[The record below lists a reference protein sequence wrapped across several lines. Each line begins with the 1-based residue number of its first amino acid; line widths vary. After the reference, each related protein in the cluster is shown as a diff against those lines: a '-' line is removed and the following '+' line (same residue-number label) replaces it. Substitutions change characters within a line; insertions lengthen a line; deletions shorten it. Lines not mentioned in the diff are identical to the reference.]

1 MDRAGGHLRSAPL
14 LLTSGSSPAEAL
26 RTMSENEKPLS
37 GRRADRLEHELPVA
51 YRTVDGFITDW
62 ATNLSR
68 GGMFI
73 NARNPLPVG
82 TTVRIILQLPG
93 APVPFELRGRVTR
106 VQEFDNPTNQVPG
119 MGVEFV
125 DVTDELKDRIERFVE
140 QLRRELPEAGK
151 APGGSDA

>member
-1 MDRAGGHLRSAPL
+1 MS
-14 LLTSGSSPAEAL
+14 
-26 RTMSENEKPLS
+26 SENSRS

-62 ATNLSR
+62 ATNLSQ

-93 APVPFELRGRVTR
+93 APVPFEVRGRVTR

-119 MGVEFV
+119 MAVQFV
-125 DVTDELKDRIERFVE
+125 DVTDELRDRIQRFVE
-140 QLRRELPEAGK
+140 QLRRELPETGQLPGPMTGGK
-151 APGGSDA
+151 PPN

>member
-1 MDRAGGHLRSAPL
+1 M
-14 LLTSGSSPAEAL
+14 SSEDP
-26 RTMSENEKPLS
+26 KS

-73 NARNPLPVG
+73 NSRTPLPLG
-82 TTVRIILQLPG
+82 TTVRIILQLPD
-93 APVPFELRGRVTR
+93 AAVPFELRGRVIR
-106 VQEFDNPTNQVPG
+106 VQEFDNPTNQIPG

-125 DVTDELKDRIERFVE
+125 DVTDELRDRIERFVE
-140 QLRRELPEAGK
+140 QLRRELPESGRMPGPSQGGK
-151 APGGSDA
+151 QPS

>member
-1 MDRAGGHLRSAPL
+1 M
-14 LLTSGSSPAEAL
+14 SSDNP
-26 RTMSENEKPLS
+26 KS

-73 NARNPLPVG
+73 NARNPLPIG

-93 APVPFELRGRVTR
+93 APVPFEVRGRVTR

-125 DVTDELKDRIERFVE
+125 DVTDELRDRIQRFVE
-140 QLRRELPEAGK
+140 QLRRELPEAGRM
-151 APGGSDA
+151 PGPVSGGKPPN

>member
-1 MDRAGGHLRSAPL
+1 M
-14 LLTSGSSPAEAL
+14 SSD
-26 RTMSENEKPLS
+26 KPKS

-73 NARNPLPVG
+73 NSRNPLPVG
-82 TTVRIILQLPG
+82 TVVRIILQLPG
-93 APVPFELRGRVTR
+93 APVPFEVRGRVTR

-125 DVTDELKDRIERFVE
+125 DVTDELKDRIARFVE
-140 QLRRELPEAGK
+140 QLRRELPDTGRV
-151 APGGSDA
+151 PGPVQGDKPSS

>member
-1 MDRAGGHLRSAPL
+1 M
-14 LLTSGSSPAEAL
+14 SSEDP
-26 RTMSENEKPLS
+26 KS
-37 GRRADRLEHELPVA
+37 GRKADRLEHELPVA

-73 NARNPLPVG
+73 NSRNPLPVG

-93 APVPFELRGRVTR
+93 APVPFDLRGRVIR

-125 DVTDELKDRIERFVE
+125 DVTDELRDRIQRFVE
-140 QLRRELPEAGK
+140 QLRRELPDTGQMPGPKHGGK
-151 APGGSDA
+151 QSN